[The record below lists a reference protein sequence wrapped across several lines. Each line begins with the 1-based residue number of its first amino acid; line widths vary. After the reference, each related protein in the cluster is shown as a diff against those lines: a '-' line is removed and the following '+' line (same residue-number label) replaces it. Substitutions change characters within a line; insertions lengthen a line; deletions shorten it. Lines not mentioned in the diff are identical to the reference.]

1 MPKQRVKDNL
11 DGRMIQI
18 LPDHGK
24 KNRGVN
30 MVDRKAGKGGS
41 KPVSENLSIC
51 PSPSLHSQMPLCN
64 QMHENDPSEPQSAI
78 TFPAKEEGNVLLSRV
93 PFYGYQPP
101 RFHNLSSNGRYLA
114 SSGQFQNRVPTNSRE
129 RWRQQTVNNAFAQLR
144 QIIPTHPTEK
154 KMSKADILRST
165 IKYISILN
173 KVVEYQNELCESE
186 NKENGNS
193 VQQTGSLSNIGK
205 SSMSGSNVK
214 ILDLK
219 DTESE
224 EEY

>member
-24 KNRGVN
+24 QSRGVN
-30 MVDRKAGKGGS
+30 KMNRKTGKSGS
-41 KPVSENLSIC
+41 TSASENLSIC
-51 PSPSLHSQMPLCN
+51 LSPSLHSQIPLCD
-64 QMHENDPSEPQSAI
+64 QMHENDQSEPEKAI
-78 TFPAKEEGNVLLSRV
+78 SFSAKEEAKVVLSRI
-93 PFYGYQPP
+93 PFYGYQLPT
-101 RFHNLSSNGRYLA
+101 FHNLSSNGKYLA
-114 SSGQFQNRVPTNSRE
+114 SSGQFQNRVSTNSRE

-144 QIIPTHPTEK
+144 QLIPTHPTEK

-165 IKYISILN
+165 IKYISILH
-173 KVVEYQNELCESE
+173 KVVEYQNELCDSE
-186 NKENGNS
+186 NKENGKS
-193 VQQTGSLSNIGK
+193 VQQTSSLSNIGK
-205 SSMSGSNVK
+205 SSLSGRNVK